1 MEQILRKESIYCIW
15 SDCCELLFILHLPDE
30 GESTI
35 WELLIQYCENTVFLS
50 ERKKFHFIHLI
61 CFSFFP
67 FLAKE
72 INGGLWLLGILKC
85 LLKYNLIFN
94 F

>member
-1 MEQILRKESIYCIW
+1 VEQILRKESIYCIW
-15 SDCCELLFILHLPDE
+15 SDCCELLLLHLPDE

-35 WELLIQYCENTVFLS
+35 WELLIQYCENTVFLT
-50 ERKKFHFIHLI
+50 ERKKKFHFIHLI

-72 INGGLWLLGILKC
+72 WGGRGDVVVGILWNVC
-85 LLKYNLIFN
+85 WSI
-94 F
+94 

>member
-35 WELLIQYCENTVFLS
+35 WELLIQYCENTVFLT
-50 ERKKFHFIHLI
+50 ERKKKIHFIHLI

-67 FLAKE
+67 FFSYRNK
-72 INGGLWLLGILKC
+72 GGLWLLG
-85 LLKYNLIFN
+85 F
-94 F
+94 FEMSVEV